1 MLFLAEDLFYP
12 GAIVV
17 LEVDDWLEDVRLAVV
32 VGRVVAAV
40 VADQVLF
47 SLVLAACADGVT
59 VFQPGVA
66 VHADFII

>member
-40 VADQVLF
+40 VADPVLF
-47 SLVLAACADGVT
+47 SLVLAASADGVA

-66 VHADFII
+66 VHAGFII

>member
-40 VADQVLF
+40 VADPVLF

-59 VFQPGVA
+59 LFQPAVA
-66 VHADFII
+66 VHAGFII